1 MRTSPSALR
10 FRVAVTAL
18 AAGALQ
24 ACASQQGRDVT
35 ASITPI
41 SCGSVAAVP
50 AVWRPIGEERRLV
63 RVSLAVFDG
72 ASDGWRYDGTARLD
86 AALASWNK
94 AGLPVR
100 LARGM
105 RSGRLIRPEVEV
117 IVLRRLPIDADD
129 PANAFRAGMT
139 NLQHDAHGEI
149 VSAQVLI
156 AEETP
161 KGERYSTVD
170 QEATLLHELGHALGL
185 AHLDDPHA
193 LMSPRSSAL
202 SLTPADL
209 AMARAG
215 YARRRCGSAAV
226 ETASRPE

>member
-1 MRTSPSALR
+1 MRTSPSSLQIR
-10 FRVAVTAL
+10 ITVLAL
-18 AAGALQ
+18 AAGAMQ
-24 ACASQQGRDVT
+24 ACARQQGRGIT
-35 ASITPI
+35 ASMTPVP
-41 SCGSVAAVP
+41 CGSVAAAP
-50 AVWRPIGEERRLV
+50 AVWRPYGEERRTL

-86 AALASWNK
+86 AALASWNN

-100 LARGM
+100 LTRNARY
-105 RSGRLIRPEVEV
+105 LRPEVEV
-117 IVLRRLPIDADD
+117 IVLRRLPVDADD
-129 PANAFRAGMT
+129 PGNAFRAGMT
-139 NLQHDAHGEI
+139 NLRHDARGEI

-193 LMSPRSSAL
+193 LMSPRSSAV

-215 YARRRCGSAAV
+215 YSRLSCVQSTV
-226 ETASRPE
+226 ETASRPN